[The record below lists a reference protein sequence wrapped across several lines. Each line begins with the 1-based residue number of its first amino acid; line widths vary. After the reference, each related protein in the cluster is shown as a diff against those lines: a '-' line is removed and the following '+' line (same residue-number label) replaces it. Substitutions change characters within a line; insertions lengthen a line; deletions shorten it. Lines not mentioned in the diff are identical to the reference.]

1 MITNIQ
7 DNPITIWDF
16 LYTFKDKLSDEEI
29 CQLERMLEELERDA
43 ILRISNSIYKELSNL
58 IDHINDVAMYSRE
71 KNMKNFIL
79 LTQKN

>member
-1 MITNIQ
+1 MVTNIQ
-7 DNPITIWDF
+7 DNSITIWDF

-43 ILRISNSIYKELSNL
+43 MLRIYNSIYKEISNL
-58 IDHINDVAMYSRE
+58 IYHVNDVAMYSRE

-79 LTQKN
+79 LTRKN